1 MSDGKIQGLTVKLGL
16 GSQRDRPAELKSDR
30 QKIGAE
36 ERDEEN
42 DREEGRKRESEGE
55 QKTESNWFDDG
66 FQLHGTQPNQLF
78 MTHTHTHTLQVSSAP

>member
-42 DREEGRKRESEGE
+42 DRERREERGRAKESKR
-55 QKTESNWFDDG
+55 QKVIGS
-66 FQLHGTQPNQLF
+66 
-78 MTHTHTHTLQVSSAP
+78 MMASSCMALSQTNSS

>member
-42 DREEGRKRESEGE
+42 DRERREESGRAKESKR
-55 QKTESNWFDDG
+55 QKVIGS
-66 FQLHGTQPNQLF
+66 
-78 MTHTHTHTLQVSSAP
+78 MMASSCMALSQTNSS